1 MRREGFELAVS
12 QPRILMKRDEEG
24 KLLEP
29 VEEVSLVLRYISEY
43 FFDFAEVAIEVDN
56 ENSGWV
62 IEKLTQRLG
71 RLESMIQEEEKVKI
85 A

>member
-29 VEEVSLVLRYISEY
+29 IEEVSLVLNYISEY